1 MYLFTTCSKHFMA
14 RDVGATDLK
23 SFGTKG
29 LGNFGTGTV
38 TDTFQIF
45 GIVWL
50 LKENQTKKIEKYFQ
64 ILPQTLSGSEL
75 FGGLQPPKTC
85 NTFDSVIKSKGGVGE
100 DGNSTGQSFL
110 LPLSKQQKRVFSW
123 LAISRP
129 SLTCRLREAFPLP
142 WCGTF
147 IMGLILCHAS
157 LELLDVSQHPLTFDC
172 TFNLSLEVTSGYVT
186 RVFKSL
192 FLHLHNLYKFWMGP
206 LNSHRNVYN
215 QSPVW
220 YSH

>member
-1 MYLFTTCSKHFMA
+1 MFKTFYGQRCGCNWSEVFWDQRSRELWNRNSYWHFPDIWYRMTVK
-14 RDVGATDLK
+14 RKSNKKKLK
-23 SFGTKG
+23 
-29 LGNFGTGTV
+29 N
-38 TDTFQIF
+38 I
-45 GIVWL
+45 
-50 LKENQTKKIEKYFQ
+50 FQ

-147 IMGLILCHAS
+147 IMGLILCRAS

-172 TFNLSLEVTSGYVT
+172 TFNLSLEVTSGYVII
-186 RVFKSL
+186 VFKSL
-192 FLHLHNLYKFWMGP
+192 FLHLYNLYKFWMGP